1 MVAGSLPEV
10 AATVIRAVSPKRDDH
25 RLPDTAEPTLG
36 DERAR
41 SYCSAVRGATDVT
54 VPVRGRSSRA
64 SGSYTVERGDT
75 LPRIASRYR
84 VSVGDLRRWNKIG
97 RLTVGQK
104 LTIQTRAAPVK
115 GKPASKSA
123 KGKRRLASPGRI
135 LKQSSN

>member
-1 MVAGSLPEV
+1 MVAGSFPED

-75 LPRIASRYR
+75 LPRIASRFY
-84 VSVGDLRRWNKIG
+84 GDARRWSAIFHANRDQLDRPELIRPG
-97 RLTVGQK
+97 LVLR
-104 LTIQTRAAPVK
+104 IPPRAD
-115 GKPASKSA
+115 
-123 KGKRRLASPGRI
+123 LH
-135 LKQSSN
+135 